1 MKSLFVCSMA
11 RSFQRNFVLANSAS
25 SSAWQLLCSW
35 DFSINT
41 EKAVRLRKKNLR
53 VQLKVFKTLQS
64 ANKLHKKLCVN
75 TDCVKLWTGL
85 RVSKLSNL
93 KERKTGILS
102 FDQQGTPKLVA
113 KSRKEI
119 HEKKKCF

>member
-53 VQLKVFKTLQS
+53 VQLKVFKTLS
-64 ANKLHKKLCVN
+64 P
-75 TDCVKLWTGL
+75 T
-85 RVSKLSNL
+85 
-93 KERKTGILS
+93 
-102 FDQQGTPKLVA
+102 
-113 KSRKEI
+113 
-119 HEKKKCF
+119 